1 MNSMS
6 YEIETTWIN
15 GYLEMLSSKIDKRD
29 IKETDIF
36 KILRSK

>member
-6 YEIETTWIN
+6 YEIETTRIN